1 MSSPDLP
8 EWLSR
13 AVGLVTG
20 VFRTSGAASV
30 SRVVSEATRPYTQ
43 ALRLIRKLGGSHYPA
58 GTTLVHIRCGCNK
71 RIAAIEMDA
80 DGQIVTLWF
89 GRRFRGTVPDI
100 ECPDHGRLAL
110 DDTVLAEKIRA
121 ARRSGKP
128 QTLKLRGKLP
138 SA

>member
-1 MSSPDLP
+1 MSPNVP
-8 EWLSR
+8 GWLAFSR
-13 AVGLVTG
+13 RVGRVVG
-20 VFRTSGAASV
+20 MFRTTTPAV
-30 SRVVSEATRPYTQ
+30 SARIAEATRPYTQ

-58 GTTLVHIRCGCNK
+58 GTALVHIRCGCNK
-71 RIAAIEMDA
+71 RIAAIETDA

-89 GRRFRGTVPDI
+89 GRRFRGVPDI

-110 DDTVLAEKIRA
+110 DDTVLAEKISA
-121 ARRSGKP
+121 ARRSRKP